1 MGGET
6 AGGKGQ
12 STAARLGAEL
22 GLGVKGALGPAADA
36 AEEGDGAAAGGRTAS
51 RTALSTASVANPIAA
66 ATRRRGQGTIG
77 LDRTAFMLH

>member
-1 MGGET
+1 VGGET

-22 GLGVKGALGPAADA
+22 GLGVKGALGLAADA

-51 RTALSTASVANPIAA
+51 RTALSTAAIK
-66 ATRRRGQGTIG
+66 RRGQGTIG
-77 LDRTAFMLH
+77 LDRSAFMLH

>member
-1 MGGET
+1 VGGET

-12 STAARLGAEL
+12 STAARVGAEL
-22 GLGVKGALGPAADA
+22 GLAAEETLGLAADA

-51 RTALSTASVANPIAA
+51 RIALSTASVASTTAA

-77 LDRTAFMLH
+77 LDRSAFMLH

>member
-22 GLGVKGALGPAADA
+22 GLGVKGTLGLAADA

-51 RTALSTASVANPIAA
+51 STALSTASVASRNAA
-66 ATRRRGQGTIG
+66 AIKRRGQGTIG
-77 LDRTAFMLH
+77 LDRSAFMLH

>member
-22 GLGVKGALGPAADA
+22 GVGVKGALGLAADA
-36 AEEGDGAAAGGRTAS
+36 AEEGDGAAAGGRTTS
-51 RTALSTASVANPIAA
+51 TTALSTASVANTIAA